1 MICPP
6 ATLATPSPSQVL
18 LDGLR
23 SWARSLSAQTGRSL
37 SRWSATGVFER
48 SPYRPPQL
56 EMSDH
61 LFRPVAGHPDDDE
74 CTYTDGGVYC
84 GAPEA
89 AHKWS
94 ER

>member
-1 MICPP
+1 MTDRIDH
-6 ATLATPSPSQVL
+6 AVK
-18 LDGLR
+18 
-23 SWARSLSAQTGRSL
+23 AREA
-37 SRWSATGVFER
+37 
-48 SPYRPPQL
+48 L